1 MGIPPH
7 VKCCGCCCS
16 LHNGTAIGTGLY
28 IAYLLLAGVV
38 LPVVFWPEDVEQ
50 AKAFCAGTT
59 PAYRQGNDINSALT
73 RQSLCARRSAHPAP
87 APRSCLACRLQLVSR
102 LRHLHQRLGRGGFGC
117 QRGWR
122 VRLDRGPRV
131 APAHDRHDGPRPQEA
146 RRRPQDC
153 LEAARGDAAHHLPP
167 ADPPGCGHE

>member
-1 MGIPPH
+1 MFPVLSQLRSVPNHRLQWSIAHRDCTMSIPPH

-73 RQSLCARRSAHPAP
+73 RQSLCARRSAQPAP
-87 APRSCLACRLQLVSR
+87 DPASLPGVQATTCVTAPTSAPTTGTRWIWMPA
-102 LRHLHQRLGRGGFGC
+102 
-117 QRGWR
+117 
-122 VRLDRGPRV
+122 RV
-131 APAHDRHDGPRPQEA
+131 ACTA
-146 RRRPQDC
+146 
-153 LEAARGDAAHHLPP
+153 
-167 ADPPGCGHE
+167 